1 MTQSNSTPV
10 ENRQEIAFLYDVLR
24 NNPNGDPRSGAN
36 RPRLDPE
43 TNHCYVTDVR
53 LKRYIRDQLEDDG
66 FGILIR
72 NAQNEDGEV
81 YTREQLLQDR
91 LDEVDLDDVAEEN
104 LRDEIF
110 GNFLDNS
117 ADVRYFGA
125 TLGVDTDDDRINNAL
140 PDQFTGPVQFSPGR
154 SLHPVT
160 INEEYN
166 SLTSVIATKEGKQS
180 GGYDLD
186 DHRINYGLIG
196 FHGLVDENGADTT
209 NLTQED
215 VERLDTLLWRSLKN
229 QTITRSKVG
238 QEPRF
243 YLRVEYETNGFHI
256 GGLTEALSLDED
268 RSKQAEEIRNV
279 TDVTVDLTDLKK
291 KLEANGNRVANIY
304 LVVDQAL
311 SMSYHDAEGDETYT
325 SDEYPVVND
334 FLKDMFSTVVD
345 PATSLTIIDPY
356 EKAQQMASDD

>member
-1 MTQSNSTPV
+1 MSDTDFTPV
-10 ENRQEIAFLYDVLR
+10 ENRNEIVFLYDTLR

-53 LKRYIRDQLEDDG
+53 LKRYIRDQLVDDG
-66 FGILIR
+66 YGVLIR
-72 NAQNEDGEV
+72 EAQNDDGDV

-91 LDEVDLDDVAEEN
+91 LDEAELDDIDDDN

-110 GNFLDNS
+110 GEFLNNS

-125 TLGVDTDDDRINNAL
+125 TLGVDTDDDRINDAL

-160 INEEYN
+160 VNEEFN

-196 FHGLVDENGADTT
+196 FHGLVDENGADNT
-209 NLTQED
+209 NLSQED
-215 VERLDTLLWRSLKN
+215 VERLDTLLWRSIKN

-243 YLRVEYETNGFHI
+243 YLRVEYEQDGFHI
-256 GGLTEALSLDED
+256 GGLTEALEIDED
-268 RSKQAEEIRNV
+268 NSEQVEAIRSV
-279 TDVTVDLTDLKK
+279 SDVTVDLTELRDRL
-291 KLEANGNRVANIY
+291 AAQSDRVSGVYFA
-304 LVVDQAL
+304 VDQAL
-311 SMSYHDAEGDETYT
+311 SMSYQQSDETVT
-325 SDEYPVVND
+325 SAGMNAED
-334 FLKDMFSTVVD
+334 FLKEAFTSIASGDEITVVD
-345 PATSLTIIDPY
+345 PYA
-356 EKAQQMASDD
+356 KAQQMASDD